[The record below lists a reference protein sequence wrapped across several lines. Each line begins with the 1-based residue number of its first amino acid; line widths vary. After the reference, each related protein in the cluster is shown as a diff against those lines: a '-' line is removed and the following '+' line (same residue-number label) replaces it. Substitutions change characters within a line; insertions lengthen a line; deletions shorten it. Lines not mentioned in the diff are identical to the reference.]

1 MKVDLGT
8 APGNVQPGFDF
19 YVDIVTALDV
29 PETKMLVADLN
40 GKWPFYDGSV
50 DHFRAHDIIEHLRD
64 KIHTMNEAWRCLKPK
79 GTIEVVVPT
88 TDGPGAFM
96 DPTHVS
102 FWHERSFMYYEAGN
116 PYRERFA
123 RNYGIVAAFRTL
135 TKKIEQTPD
144 GPKLTILLMAV
155 K

>member
-8 APGNVQPGFDF
+8 APGAPPDFDF
-19 YVDIVTALDV
+19 YVDMTAAPDV
-29 PETKMLVADLN
+29 PEAKMVVANLTLAP
-40 GKWPFYDGSV
+40 WPFDDNSV
-50 DHFRAHDIIEHLRD
+50 SFFRAHDIIEHLPN
-64 KIHTMNEAWRCLKPK
+64 KISTMNEMWRCLKPN
-79 GTIEVVVPT
+79 GLVEIVVPT

-102 FWHERSFMYYEAGN
+102 FWHERSFFYYEAGN

-123 RNYGIVAAFRTL
+123 RNYGITAAFKVL
-135 TKKIEQTPD
+135 TKVTERTQD
-144 GPKLTILLMAV
+144 GPKLTIVLKAV